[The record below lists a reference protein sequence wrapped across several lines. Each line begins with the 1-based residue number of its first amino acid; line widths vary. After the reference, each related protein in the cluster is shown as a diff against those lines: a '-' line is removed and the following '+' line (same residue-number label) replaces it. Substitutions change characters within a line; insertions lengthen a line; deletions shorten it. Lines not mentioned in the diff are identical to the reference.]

1 MTYLIKKFVIRIIF
15 YSNLKLILYIL
26 TIFFLVIDYFEL
38 KNDEINILSALIN
51 NLIMFIWPSWLR
63 R

>member
-1 MTYLIKKFVIRIIF
+1 MTYLINKFVIRIIF

-26 TIFFLVIDYFEL
+26 KIFFLVIDYFEL
-38 KNDEINILSALIN
+38 KNDKINILSALIN